1 MVQKTG
7 DAIFEAAPHAEMTD
21 DEARRI
27 NARLSRVTPWL
38 RFENPRLERDFRHFQ
53 ERHSLVQVRATLL
66 AFIVLVGLFGLT
78 DLVNFPP
85 EIFRRTMLVRL
96 GLIVPFLCWA
106 YVCTHWLGADVR
118 LHRQLVATALIAG
131 LGGVLLVY
139 LPHRAGLHTPY
150 EGLMLFMFGIGCFM
164 GLRFG
169 YATGVLTLMTA
180 AYAFAEVAAGMPHE
194 YVQNSVFRI
203 ICTAIASAF
212 GAYILERQM
221 RLVYLHRALL
231 TSYARRDGLTGI
243 ANKRAF
249 DEHAERAAQQAARE
263 NKPISVMIFD
273 VDHFK
278 QYNDTYGHLQGNDC
292 LKRLAAVLEQGA
304 RRPFDIA
311 ARFGGEEFV
320 LFLFDT
326 NGGEALRV
334 ATLLRERVE
343 ALAVPHAG
351 SSVATCVT
359 LSGGVAT
366 LRAGSSRPLETL
378 LSEADA
384 ALYRAKAGGR
394 NRIMHFD
401 GEAGMEPPPTIAMG

>member
-1 MVQKTG
+1 MMQKTG
-7 DAIFEAAPHAEMTD
+7 DAIFQASPHAEMTD
-21 DEARRI
+21 AEAQRI
-27 NARLSRVTPWL
+27 HARLSRVTPWL
-38 RFENPRLERDFRHFQ
+38 RFDNPRLERDFRHFQ
-53 ERHSLVQVRATLL
+53 ERHSLIQVRATLL

-85 EIFRRTMLVRL
+85 VIFRHTMLVRF

-106 YVCTHWLGADVR
+106 CWCTWRLGSGVR
-118 LHRQLVATALIAG
+118 LHRQLVAAALIAG

-169 YATGVLTLMTA
+169 YAAGVLTLMTL
-180 AYAFAEVAAGMPHE
+180 AYTFAEVAAGMPHE

-203 ICTAIASAF
+203 ICTAIASTF

-249 DEHAERAAQQAARE
+249 DEHAEKAAQQAARE
-263 NKPISVMIFD
+263 KKPVSVMIFD

-292 LKRLAAVLEQGA
+292 LKRIAAVLRQGA
-304 RRPFDIA
+304 RRPLDLA

-326 NGGEALRV
+326 DAKEALRL
-334 ATLLRERVE
+334 AALLRERVE
-343 ALAVPHAG
+343 ALALPHTG
-351 SSVATCVT
+351 SPVARCVT

-366 LRAGSSRPLETL
+366 LRAGASRPLETL
-378 LSEADA
+378 LGEADA
-384 ALYRAKAGGR
+384 ALYRAKADGR
-394 NRIMHFD
+394 NCIVHADD
-401 GEAGMEPPPTIAMG
+401 GAMPDQVPPT

>member
-1 MVQKTG
+1 MVQQTG

-21 DEARRI
+21 ADAQRI
-27 NARLSRVTPWL
+27 RARLSRVTPWL
-38 RFENPRLERDFRHFQ
+38 RFDNPRLERDFRHFQ
-53 ERHSLVQVRATLL
+53 ERHALIQVRATLL
-66 AFIVLVGLFGLT
+66 AFVVLVGVFGLT

-85 EIFRRTMLVRL
+85 GIFRHTMLIRL

-106 YVCTHWLGADVR
+106 YWCTYRLEAGVR
-118 LHRQLVATALIAG
+118 LHRQLVVAALLAG

-169 YATGVLTLMTA
+169 YAAGVLTLMTL
-180 AYAFAEVAAGMPHE
+180 AYTLAEVAAGMPHE

-203 ICTAIASAF
+203 VCTAIASTF
-212 GAYILERQM
+212 GAYILERQT
-221 RLVYLHRALL
+221 RIVYLHRALL
-231 TSYARRDGLTGI
+231 MSYARRDGLTGI

-249 DEHAERAAQQAARE
+249 DEHAEKAAQQAARE
-263 NKPISVMIFD
+263 KKPVSVMIFD

-292 LKRLAAVLEQGA
+292 LKRIAAVLRQGA
-304 RRPFDIA
+304 RRPLDLA

-326 NGGEALRV
+326 DAQEALRL
-334 ATLLRERVE
+334 AALLRERVE
-343 ALAVPHAG
+343 ALALPHTG
-351 SSVATCVT
+351 SPVARCVT

-366 LRAGSSRPLETL
+366 LRVGASRSLEAL
-378 LSEADA
+378 LGEADA
-384 ALYRAKAGGR
+384 ALYRAKADGR
-394 NRIMHFD
+394 NCIVHADD
-401 GEAGMEPPPTIAMG
+401 GAMPDQVPPT